1 MTEGGADLSSEET
14 GDRGVDLLDEEERR
28 LLKEFEQ
35 IWSLER
41 HQQQKRKRGWPSL
54 ARHVELDIDD
64 VKKFL
69 YLVIFITLMIVLS
82 YITMLYVYSLF

>member
-1 MTEGGADLSSEET
+1 LSSEET
-14 GDRGVDLLDEEERR
+14 GDKGVDMLDEEERR

-41 HQQQKRKRGWPSL
+41 NQQQKKGRGWPSL
-54 ARHVELDIDD
+54 ARHFELEIDD

-69 YLVIFITLMIVLS
+69 SLVIFIALMIILS
-82 YITMLYVYSLF
+82 YITMLYVYS